1 MMATFLPPPPLTAL
15 YFIYLILQCFFPCL
29 FSFVITVEFRALSPN
44 GILLLA
50 MDNFSNPSQFVSL
63 ELVNG
68 NLVYQF
74 NTGRELVKMKTEGV
88 YTIAGVWYKVCSIL
102 GVSIWHN
109 KNRVTGYI

>member
-1 MMATFLPPPPLTAL
+1 M
-15 YFIYLILQCFFPCL
+15 
-29 FSFVITVEFRALSPN
+29 ITVEFRALSPN